1 MNLTDNKLRM
11 STSLYKEEPKQNNE
25 KIGYTIEQ
33 YQKEASRTFLS
44 KEDATID
51 IFHCIIGM
59 QTELGELADAYK
71 KHIFYGKELDITNVS
86 EEIFDLLWYAVN
98 LARIE
103 KIDLVKGMQNNIAKL
118 KVRFPEKFTEQN
130 AIERNLEAERVEL
143 EK

>member
-1 MNLTDNKLRM
+1 MSITDNKLRM
-11 STSLYKEEPKQNNE
+11 STGLHKEEPKMEIE
-25 KIGYTIEQ
+25 KKGYTIEQ
-33 YQKEASRTFLS
+33 YQKDASRTFLS
-44 KEDATID
+44 KEDKTID

-71 KHIFYGKELDITNVS
+71 KHIYYGKDLDITNVS

>member
-1 MNLTDNKLRM
+1 MKDFKYT
-11 STSLYKEEPKQNNE
+11 TGLYNEEPKQEME
-25 KIGYTIEQ
+25 KKGYTIEQ
-33 YQKEASRTFLS
+33 YQKDASRTFLS
-44 KEDATID
+44 KEDKTID
-51 IFHCIIGM
+51 IFHCIVGM

-86 EEIFDLLWYAVN
+86 EEIFDFLWYAVN

-118 KVRFPEKFTEQN
+118 KVRFPDKFTEQN
-130 AIERNLEAERVEL
+130 AIDRNLEAERVEL

>member
-1 MNLTDNKLRM
+1 MKDFKFT
-11 STSLYKEEPKQNNE
+11 TGLYNEEPKHNNE

-44 KEDATID
+44 KGSRDLD
-51 IFHCIIGM
+51 VLHCLVGM
-59 QTELGELADAYK
+59 QTELGELADPFK
-71 KHIFYGKELDITNVS
+71 KEIFYGKELDKTNVA
-86 EEIFDLLWYAVN
+86 EELADMFWYAVN

-103 KIDLVKGMQNNIAKL
+103 QIDLVKALQNNIAKL

-130 AIERNLEAERVEL
+130 AIERNLEAEREQL

>member
-1 MNLTDNKLRM
+1 MKDFKFT
-11 STSLYKEEPKQNNE
+11 TGLYNEEPKQEME
-25 KIGYTIEQ
+25 KKGYTIEQ
-33 YQKEASRTFLS
+33 YQKDASRTFLS
-44 KEDATID
+44 KEDKTID
-51 IFHCIIGM
+51 IFHCIVGM

-103 KIDLVKGMQNNIAKL
+103 NIDLVKGMQNNIAKL
-118 KVRFPEKFTEQN
+118 KVRFPDKFTEQN
-130 AIERNLEAERVEL
+130 AIDRNLEAERKEL

>member
-1 MNLTDNKLRM
+1 
-11 STSLYKEEPKQNNE
+11 
-25 KIGYTIEQ
+25 
-33 YQKEASRTFLS
+33 
-44 KEDATID
+44 
-51 IFHCIIGM
+51 M

-86 EEIFDLLWYAVN
+86 EEIFDMFWYAVN

-118 KVRFPEKFTEQN
+118 KVRFPDKFTEQN
-130 AIERNLEAERVEL
+130 AIERNLEAEREQL

>member
-1 MNLTDNKLRM
+1 MKDFKFT
-11 STSLYKEEPKQNNE
+11 TGLYNEEPKQE
-25 KIGYTIEQ
+25 MGKKGYTIEQ
-33 YQKEASRTFLS
+33 YQKDASRTFLS
-44 KEDATID
+44 KEDKTID
-51 IFHCIIGM
+51 IFHCIVGM

-103 KIDLVKGMQNNIAKL
+103 NIDLVKGMQNNIAKL

-130 AIERNLEAERVEL
+130 AIERNIEAERKEL

>member
-1 MNLTDNKLRM
+1 MDNKLRM

-44 KEDATID
+44 KGSRELDVL
-51 IFHCIIGM
+51 HCLVGM
-59 QTELGELADAYK
+59 QTELGELTDPFK
-71 KHIFYGKELDITNVS
+71 KQIFYGKELDKTNVA
-86 EEIFDLLWYAVN
+86 EEIADGLWYLVN

-103 KIDLVKGMQNNIAKL
+103 NIDLVKALQNNIAKL

-130 AIERNLEAERVEL
+130 AIERNLEAERIEL

>member
-1 MNLTDNKLRM
+1 MSITDNKLRM
-11 STSLYKEEPKQNNE
+11 STGLHKEEPKMEIE
-25 KIGYTIEQ
+25 KKGYTIEQ
-33 YQKEASRTFLS
+33 YQKDASRTFLS
-44 KEDATID
+44 KEDKTID

-71 KHIFYGKELDITNVS
+71 KHIYYGKDLDITNVS

-130 AIERNLEAERVEL
+130 AIERNLEAERIEL

>member
-1 MNLTDNKLRM
+1 MKDFKYT
-11 STSLYKEEPKQNNE
+11 TGLYNEEPKQEME
-25 KIGYTIEQ
+25 KKGYTIEQ
-33 YQKEASRTFLS
+33 YQKDASRTFLS
-44 KEDATID
+44 KEDKTID
-51 IFHCIIGM
+51 IFHCIVGM

-130 AIERNLEAERVEL
+130 AIERNLEAERKEL

>member
-1 MNLTDNKLRM
+1 MKDFKFT
-11 STSLYKEEPKQNNE
+11 TGLYNEEPKQETE
-25 KIGYTIEQ
+25 KKGYTIEQ
-33 YQKEASRTFLS
+33 YQKDASRTFLS
-44 KEDATID
+44 KEDHTID
-51 IFHCIIGM
+51 VFHCIVGM

-86 EEIFDLLWYAVN
+86 EEIFDILWYAVN

-130 AIERNLEAERVEL
+130 AIERNLEAEREEL

>member
-1 MNLTDNKLRM
+1 MDNKLRM

-33 YQKEASRTFLS
+33 YQKDASRTFLS
-44 KEDATID
+44 KEDKTID
-51 IFHCIIGM
+51 IFHCIVGM
-59 QTELGELADAYK
+59 QTGLGELADAYK

-103 KIDLVKGMQNNIAKL
+103 KIDLV
-118 KVRFPEKFTEQN
+118 
-130 AIERNLEAERVEL
+130 
-143 EK
+143 